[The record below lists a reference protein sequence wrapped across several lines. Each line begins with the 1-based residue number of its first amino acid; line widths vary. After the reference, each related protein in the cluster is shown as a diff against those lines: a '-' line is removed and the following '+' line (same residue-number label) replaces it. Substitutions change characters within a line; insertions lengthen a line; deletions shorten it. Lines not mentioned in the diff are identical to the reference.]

1 MCSIVGLQG
10 NFKADDLIAMLKT
23 SKNRG
28 KDASGIFLDGKIQK
42 GIDLNDFNDENAY
55 YLGLGHN
62 LLAVHNLENRTSHTQ
77 PIAKNTLTLVF
88 NGEIYNYSSLKNLL
102 AKLTKNDNIN
112 SDSEL
117 LINLIDFYY
126 NDDLLRAVTQVNNL
140 LDGDYA
146 YAVTDG
152 INLAVSRGSFR
163 CQTFIL
169 HT

>member
-117 LINLIDFYY
+117 LINLIDFYLKIFPEAAKLSKSCQH
-126 NDDLLRAVTQVNNL
+126 LLKIL
-140 LDGDYA
+140 L
-146 YAVTDG
+146 
-152 INLAVSRGSFR
+152 
-163 CQTFIL
+163 QL
-169 HT
+169 HSNPQPFLKQPV